1 MAAEREAEELAG
13 QAPDGE
19 PPADRLARVEAE
31 IEAVERKL
39 AVFGPADID
48 RVADEL
54 EPIRA
59 LDDVAPVPDA
69 LDLAA
74 ELAELEDDL
83 RAQEPRDREPL
94 SGDRAEAR
102 ARLDAAHEALVDA
115 EQAVRSPELD
125 RDLVDRLELAHADL
139 LDALERAEGRFA
151 GGRAERRVEACRADE
166 NAILDELGLASYS
179 EYMMGSSLH
188 HVDPVKEM
196 TLEAAR
202 AELAAAEDAWRA
214 LDEET
219 DAELA
224 RAQQMERR
232 RTLLEDARGFLGGAP
247 APGSVI
253 EELRALR
260 VDAEPSAEVMVDLRR
275 ALDEAGVVVGDEDLD
290 RDDLLMVAEAW
301 ISEVGEAASRERSLR
316 AELAGLLEQRAD
328 AEAALRMV
336 GSTNGFS
343 DLHSAEERRIERLD
357 LAREQLRAA
366 EERHQAHLD
375 AEQEATALVDE
386 LAAAAER
393 ERTAVEAAATA
404 EAAVAA
410 AAMRESDATAARDWV
425 EAELA
430 AAELAEAETAELLHT
445 LDDTPSESADDVP
458 SLESAEETYALAVAA
473 ASDAATEVS
482 DLAAE
487 RNRARRELAAL
498 SDSAPPQEV
507 AHLAEEVEWYLLARL
522 AAQRSVSLGGSLP
535 LVLDDALL
543 GLPQEDMEHVL
554 GRLERMSEAVQ
565 VIVISDDPATAAWVA
580 LAGEDRAAVV
590 RPQAS
595 SMV

>member
-1 MAAEREAEELAG
+1 MSDPC
-13 QAPDGE
+13 APSS
-19 PPADRLARVEAE
+19 RTCWSS
-31 IEAVERKL
+31 
-39 AVFGPADID
+39 GPT
-48 RVADEL
+48 
-54 EPIRA
+54 
-59 LDDVAPVPDA
+59 
-69 LDLAA
+69 
-74 ELAELEDDL
+74 
-83 RAQEPRDREPL
+83 PRP
-94 SGDRAEAR
+94 
-102 ARLDAAHEALVDA
+102 
-115 EQAVRSPELD
+115 RS
-125 RDLVDRLELAHADL
+125 
-139 LDALERAEGRFA
+139 
-151 GGRAERRVEACRADE
+151 
-166 NAILDELGLASYS
+166 
-179 EYMMGSSLH
+179 
-188 HVDPVKEM
+188 
-196 TLEAAR
+196 
-202 AELAAAEDAWRA
+202 AWW
-214 LDEET
+214 
-219 DAELA
+219 
-224 RAQQMERR
+224 
-232 RTLLEDARGFLGGAP
+232 GA
-247 APGSVI
+247 
-253 EELRALR
+253 
-260 VDAEPSAEVMVDLRR
+260 
-275 ALDEAGVVVGDEDLD
+275 
-290 RDDLLMVAEAW
+290 
-301 ISEVGEAASRERSLR
+301 
-316 AELAGLLEQRAD
+316 
-328 AEAALRMV
+328 
-336 GSTNGFS
+336 TNGSS

-410 AAMRESDATAARDWV
+410 AAMRESDAMAARDWV

-458 SLESAEETYALAVAA
+458 SLASAEETYALAVAA

-487 RNRARRELAAL
+487 RNRAKTGAGRARATAPHPRR
-498 SDSAPPQEV
+498 SPTWRRRSSGTSSP
-507 AHLAEEVEWYLLARL
+507 RL

-535 LVLDDALL
+535 LVLDDALI

-590 RPQAS
+590 RPQAD